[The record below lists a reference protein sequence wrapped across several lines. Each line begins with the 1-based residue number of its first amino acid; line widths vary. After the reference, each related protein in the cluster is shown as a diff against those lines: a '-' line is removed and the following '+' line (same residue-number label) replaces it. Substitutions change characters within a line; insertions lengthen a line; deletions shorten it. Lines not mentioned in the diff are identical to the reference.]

1 MTAARMQRYALHL
14 AAHDYDI
21 VYKSSLKHA
30 NAYGL
35 SKLPLKTGKTSPH
48 VVDICYMD
56 HMETQQVYMDQILQ
70 ELHVGHIGVVK
81 MKGLARSYVW

>member
-56 HMETQQVYMDQILQ
+56 HMETLPVTAATS
-70 ELHVGHIGVVK
+70 K
-81 MKGLARSYVW
+81 STWTRSSRSYTLVTLVL